1 MIPRF
6 GYEGAG
12 DLLKSTGAL
21 MAAMTVAFL
30 SACSSGQETSSE
42 PSTGPTPLDRRLSP
56 EILREVEAALDC
68 DDVRYLQDD
77 VYFHD
82 SMKGLY
88 CVPEIEG
95 GHGAE
100 FRIYEEPESPAQTLD
115 EQEGIVGEQ
124 TKLLFGVNWYAVGDV
139 RQLESISDAIGVEPI
154 LWSTTPEAMP
164 ETEREGM
171 LDSCATATVTL
182 TRSRVVKSAESV
194 SKDSLNSAEKYFPG
208 IEKSSRNLADEIV
221 HVNPRINDTDFE
233 FVITEYGPR
242 IKRFC
247 RSVVRE

>member
-1 MIPRF
+1 
-6 GYEGAG
+6 
-12 DLLKSTGAL
+12 
-21 MAAMTVAFL
+21 L
-30 SACSSGQETSSE
+30 SS
-42 PSTGPTPLDRRLSP
+42 

-100 FRIYEEPESPAQTLD
+100 FRIYEESESPAQTLD
-115 EQEGIVGEQ
+115 EQEGIVGEE
-124 TKLLFGVNWYAVGDV
+124 TKLLFGTNWYAVGDV
-139 RQLESISDAIGVEPI
+139 RELESISDAIGVEPI
-154 LWSTTPEAMP
+154 LWSTTPEALP

-182 TRSRVVKSAESV
+182 TRSRVVEGAETV

-208 IEKSSRNLADEIV
+208 IDKSSRNLADEIV
-221 HVNPRINDTDFE
+221 QADPRINDSDFE
-233 FVITEYGPR
+233 FAITEYGPR
-242 IKRFC
+242 IKSFC
-247 RSVVRE
+247 RSVVRD